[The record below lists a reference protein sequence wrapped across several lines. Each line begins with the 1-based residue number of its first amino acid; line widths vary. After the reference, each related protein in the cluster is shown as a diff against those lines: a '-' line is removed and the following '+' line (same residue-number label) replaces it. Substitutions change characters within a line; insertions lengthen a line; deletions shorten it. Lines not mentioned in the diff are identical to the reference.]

1 MSKAPSPAMISRN
14 WITSRKLADGTEIA
28 DNKQSRNNLACPH
41 LKSRQNM
48 AKQRD
53 KTGFES
59 AELD

>member
-1 MSKAPSPAMISRN
+1 MISRN

-41 LKSRQNM
+41 LTSQQNM
-48 AKQRD
+48 TKQRH
-53 KTGFES
+53 KIGFES